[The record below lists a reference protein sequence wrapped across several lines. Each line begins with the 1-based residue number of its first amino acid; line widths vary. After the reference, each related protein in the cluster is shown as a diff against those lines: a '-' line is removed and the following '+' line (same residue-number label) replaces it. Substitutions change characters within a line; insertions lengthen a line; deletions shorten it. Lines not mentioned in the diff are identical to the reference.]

1 VIPPNF
7 AETSMAIDETMDLV
21 GSAPPGSVDTAIPD
35 QQSLEIVVASLQ
47 SKIAKLEADNHK
59 LRVNNVSLRSRNEA
73 LKAQNSFERKGIIVL
88 GMTVWLLFVSVL
100 LYKVFI
106 WSFG

>member
-1 VIPPNF
+1 
-7 AETSMAIDETMDLV
+7 MAIDETLHLA

-47 SKIAKLEADNHK
+47 SKIVKLEADIHK
-59 LRVNNVSLRSRNEA
+59 LRVNNVSLRSRNDA
-73 LKAQNSFERKGIIVL
+73 LKAQNSFERRGMIVL
-88 GMTVWLLFVSVL
+88 GMAVWLLFVSVL
-100 LYKVFI
+100 VFKCFN

>member
-1 VIPPNF
+1 MIPPNF
-7 AETSMAIDETMDLV
+7 AETSMAIDETMDLA

-47 SKIAKLEADNHK
+47 SKIVKLEADIHK
-59 LRVNNVSLRSRNEA
+59 LRVNNVSLRSRNDA

-88 GMTVWLLFVSVL
+88 GMTVWLLFVSAV
-100 LYKVFI
+100 LYKCFN